1 MSESLY
7 NIQQDMV
14 NIFFELEENGGELTP
29 ELQQRLKITQDNLA
43 TKAKAYLDYIKELDV
58 QIDAAKNEKA
68 RVNNLQQIRANKRK
82 RLADSLI
89 EAINNFGNLTK
100 SGVRFVEGLTY
111 KISARPSTVIELN
124 TELIQVVINHFIEFT
139 GEFYDNNLL
148 GTDDLS
154 LEDAANYITVMI
166 VNNPEE
172 SHLLVNN
179 DSNEGVEEYNR
190 LTVDDLLAIKV
201 NISIDTSIADLCQ
214 KKFGKLLEVCQDLD
228 YLINVQSITDKTTV
242 KNQMADPSKDIKIGN
257 KLINYSLQIK

>member
-124 TELIQVVINHFIEFT
+124 TELIQAAINHFIEFT

-172 SHLLVNN
+172 SHLLINN
-179 DSNEGVEEYNR
+179 NSEEVEEYNR

-201 NISIDTSIADLCQ
+201 NISVDTSIADLCQ

-228 YLINVQSITDKTTV
+228 YLVNVQSITDKTTV
-242 KNQMADPSKDIKIGN
+242 KNQMADPAKDIKIGN